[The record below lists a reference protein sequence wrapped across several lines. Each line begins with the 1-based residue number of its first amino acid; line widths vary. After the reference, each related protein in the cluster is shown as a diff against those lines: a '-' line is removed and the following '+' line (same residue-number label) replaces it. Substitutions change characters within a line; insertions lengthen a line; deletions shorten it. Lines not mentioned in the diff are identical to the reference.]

1 MMTSVILYKKD
12 TKGKIRYLVLGA
24 EDGVFTQESGVLNTE
39 NPVIHKKQ
47 CIGKNLG
54 KSNATTPEEQAHLEM
69 GSKLAEKL
77 TEGYFLSKEEA
88 ETTEV
93 VLPMLAKDYN
103 KESKKVDWNAFVC
116 VQPKLDG
123 MRCLAYKQ
131 DGAISLISRQGEQI
145 QNMYHIKAMLSDL
158 EEGVILDGELYA
170 HGNTFQE
177 NMSLIKKYKPAKSE
191 TVKLNVYDLVSQ
203 LPYIDRLS
211 KLNKIVEGINDESLL
226 LVTTYKIN
234 TEKELKQYHIQ
245 FIKDGYEGTI
255 LRHGIEGYKV
265 DARSSN
271 LLKYKDFQDIT
282 AEIIDVIP
290 AEARPD
296 WGIPV
301 LSIPQG
307 TFRAGTKLSH
317 VERGE
322 LLTNKEDYIG
332 KTAEIRFFEY
342 TDDGLP
348 RFPVMVGI
356 RLDK

>member
-1 MMTSVILYKKD
+1 MMTTVTLYKKD
-12 TKGKIRYLVLGA
+12 TKGKIRYVVLSAQLGI
-24 EDGVFTQESGVLNTE
+24 FTQESGVVNTE
-39 NPVIHKKQ
+39 NPIFHRKV
-47 CIGKNLG
+47 CTSKNVG
-54 KSNATTPEEQAHLEM
+54 KSNVTSPVEQALLEM
-69 GSKLAEKL
+69 SSKLAEKL
-77 TEGYFLSKEEA
+77 TEGYFYTEQEA
-88 ETTEV
+88 QTNDV
-93 VLPMLAKDYN
+93 ILPMLAKDYN

-123 MRCLAYKQ
+123 MRCLAYKVNGEVQ
-131 DGAISLISRQGEQI
+131 LISRQGEHI
-145 QNMYHIKAMLSDL
+145 QNMDHIKVMLSDL
-158 EEGVILDGELYA
+158 AEDVILDGELYA

-191 TVKLNVYDLVSQ
+191 TVKLNVYDLVEQ

-211 KLNKIVEGINDESLL
+211 KLNKTVEVINNESLL

-234 TEKELKQYHIQ
+234 SEKELKQYHIQ
-245 FIKDGYEGTI
+245 FIKEGYEGTI
-255 LRHGIEGYKV
+255 LRHGNANYKV

-290 AEARPD
+290 AEARPE

-301 LSIPQG
+301 LNIPQG

-317 VERGE
+317 VERAD